1 MGHRTNYILIE
12 NQEYEIYYAHWDANI
27 IGRKLFYGA
36 DSLVQYIR
44 PLSVSEKLLDTI
56 WAEGSVVIDVDKQ
69 YLLFWGDE
77 FLWHK
82 PLLVKYFIK
91 MLTDT
96 TWKGWNIEW
105 ANEGQIDVAR
115 YLNIDTQN
123 VISEVEDD
131 DEEDDE
137 ELELLRNKKKTI
149 LLLTLLIFLSKC

>member
-12 NQEYEIYYAHWDANI
+12 NQEYDIYYAHWDANI

-82 PLLVKYFIK
+82 PNRNEFGSEHRS
-91 MLTDT
+91 
-96 TWKGWNIEW
+96 GWERKL
-105 ANEGQIDVAR
+105 GD
-115 YLNIDTQN
+115 
-123 VISEVEDD
+123 
-131 DEEDDE
+131 
-137 ELELLRNKKKTI
+137 KTN
-149 LLLTLLIFLSKC
+149 